1 MTSRERWTVYP
12 LLFLALGLAVRSIA
26 VPQGEFG
33 AARVDS
39 LESTRLVC
47 KEIVIENDDG
57 TILVHMGRVVKGG
70 GGRIEIKD
78 KDGVES
84 QEHAAAAR
92 KDLLDNLAVYAES
105 VALFRQKLRDQ
116 SLDVK
121 EQNGPVRVLR
131 VGPESVDHKRE
142 RSTLLLNLLFNINLG
157 FKL

>member
-12 LLFLALGLAVRSIA
+12 LLFLALGLAMRAIA
-26 VPQGEFG
+26 VPQVELD

-78 KDGVES
+78 KDGVDAIAVGTATALWNFS
-84 QEHAAAAR
+84 TPKASRQAR
-92 KDLLDNLAVYAES
+92 CPISAS
-105 VALFRQKLRDQ
+105 G
-116 SLDVK
+116 
-121 EQNGPVRVLR
+121 GPTRKR
-131 VGPESVDHKRE
+131 YCRRMTPGP
-142 RSTLLLNLLFNINLG
+142 TAC
-157 FKL
+157 

>member
-12 LLFLALGLAVRSIA
+12 LLFLALGLAVRAIA
-26 VPQGEFG
+26 VPQGEFD

-78 KDGVES
+78 KDGFDSIAVGTTPEDREGIVEFYDAKGEPS
-84 QEHAAAAR
+84 GQLTSPR
-92 KDLLDNLAVYAES
+92 
-105 VALFRQKLRDQ
+105 
-116 SLDVK
+116 
-121 EQNGPVRVLR
+121 P
-131 VGPESVDHKRE
+131 
-142 RSTLLLNLLFNINLG
+142 
-157 FKL
+157 

>member
-12 LLFLALGLAVRSIA
+12 LLFLALGLAMRAIA
-26 VPQGEFG
+26 VPQIELD

-78 KDGVES
+78 KDGVDAIAVGTGPDDRDGVVEFFDAKG
-84 QEHAAAAR
+84 EPTGTLP
-92 KDLLDNLAVYAES
+92 DLGERRTDSET
-105 VALFRQKLRDQ
+105 ALPTNDSRT
-116 SLDVK
+116 
-121 EQNGPVRVLR
+121 NG
-131 VGPESVDHKRE
+131 
-142 RSTLLLNLLFNINLG
+142 LLTG
-157 FKL
+157 R